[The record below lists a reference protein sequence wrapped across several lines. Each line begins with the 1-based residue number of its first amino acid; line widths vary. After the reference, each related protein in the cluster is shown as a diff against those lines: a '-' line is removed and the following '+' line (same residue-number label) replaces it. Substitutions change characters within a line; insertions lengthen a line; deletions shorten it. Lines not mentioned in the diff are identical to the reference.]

1 LVVEAVK
8 VTFVPGQIEVADA
21 LIETDGAK
29 GVVTFIVMVLLEAIG
44 PVTQGVLLVTTQ
56 YTVFP
61 FNREE
66 LL

>member
-1 LVVEAVK
+1 MVVEAVK

-21 LIETDGAK
+21 LIETDGAI